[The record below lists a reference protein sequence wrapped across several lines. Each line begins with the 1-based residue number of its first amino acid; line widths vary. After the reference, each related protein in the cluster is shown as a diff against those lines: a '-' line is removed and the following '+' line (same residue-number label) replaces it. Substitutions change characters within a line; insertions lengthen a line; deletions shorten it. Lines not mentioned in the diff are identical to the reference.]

1 MPIFLCNL
9 WWRLRAQYKVSEV
22 VDLLA
27 TVLKV
32 KVLVTLIFWSLPL
45 LAFPASWFV
54 RVGMPEPKPM
64 LFLRLLGA
72 TFLALVV
79 GYISAL
85 RRLGRG
91 DDVRDIVWVGIT
103 SNGLA
108 SVILLL
114 SGIAGTWKEWGI
126 LARIYMW
133 ASALATA
140 LITLGL
146 VVAGHFRDDR

>member
-1 MPIFLCNL
+1 M
-9 WWRLRAQYKVSEV
+9 
-22 VDLLA
+22 
-27 TVLKV
+27 
-32 KVLVTLIFWSLPL
+32 
-45 LAFPASWFV
+45 

-72 TFLALVV
+72 TFLALVM

-108 SVILLL
+108 SLILLL
-114 SGIAGTWKEWGI
+114 SGIAGAWKEWGI

-146 VVAGHFRDDR
+146 VVAGFFRGDR